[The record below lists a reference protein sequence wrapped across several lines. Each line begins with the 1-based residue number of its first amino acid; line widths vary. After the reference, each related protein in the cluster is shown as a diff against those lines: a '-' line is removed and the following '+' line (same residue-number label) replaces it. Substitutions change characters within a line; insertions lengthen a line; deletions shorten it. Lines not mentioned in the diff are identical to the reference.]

1 MTDMTHV
8 AKGIGDVIVQNT
20 PPRLTAAQAEEKFGK
35 QPGQVWDA
43 ELQEFVALGHAL
55 VVEQMGRQVDLA
67 ANLQTFKA
75 NRDVVI
81 RFVQGEYFEE
91 AKYVLEGKDKGNLIP
106 GQLGD
111 YYKVPGSDQ
120 KALTKRGASKI
131 KQLFRWSRGAAR
143 RVAGEESK
151 EYCSAMIEV
160 PIVDHLG
167 RTVGAGIGACN
178 TAEKAFTSQNAI
190 KKYGGWC
197 EWDQAKHQLNV
208 TRAPDYRAA
217 LHDVTSKAT
226 KRADTQATIVAAA
239 LEEIF
244 TVARDDEGDPKGEQ
258 EEHTPVYP
266 GAAPRF
272 RFPKQIKTKQFSP
285 LAGKLIDDESITVKD
300 LSDLVQWCK
309 ATTTNDPAALERLKT
324 AAEEEL
330 ERRRAEGEA
339 DSGSVL

>member
-1 MTDMTHV
+1 MTHV

-208 TRAPDYRAA
+208 TRAPDYRGA

-244 TVARDDEGDPKGEQ
+244 TVARDDEGDSRDEVHTERPVFPNQPASIGSRRLPKAKKGLLAKHGGKTIAEVEKSNRDELLKIRDWAKTSKLHGPVADTIDEYLALLTDEQ
-258 EEHTPVYP
+258 VEEV
-266 GAAPRF
+266 
-272 RFPKQIKTKQFSP
+272 S
-285 LAGKLIDDESITVKD
+285 DEN
-300 LSDLVQWCK
+300 L
-309 ATTTNDPAALERLKT
+309 P
-324 AAEEEL
+324 
-330 ERRRAEGEA
+330 
-339 DSGSVL
+339 